1 MEFNKSLFND
11 PTNPNRFPNC
21 NDNCSSD
28 CCSNETIKGSGA
40 TLYSSKNRGAENS
53 GKNTTKQ

>member
-1 MEFNKSLFND
+1 MQFNKNLFNA
-11 PTNPNRFPNC
+11 PINPNRFPNC
-21 NDNCSSD
+21 NDLCSSD
-28 CCSNETIKGSGA
+28 CCSGVSIKSSGA